1 MYKLEEVQ
9 KYLAEILDAN
19 RIKYLH
25 EMISNPHLRVNS
37 EDKKWVAYTTQAS
50 ENQTVINAIKEILAD
65 HKILWQTIKDDAI
78 EAIDKT
84 GQMFESSNIKMKHRI
99 PFYVLV
105 LDQIIE

>member
-9 KYLAEILDAN
+9 KYLAEVLSAD
-19 RIKYLH
+19 RVKYLH

-65 HKILWQTIKDDAI
+65 HKILWQTIKNDAI

-84 GQMFESSNIKMKHRI
+84 GQMFENSNIKMKPRI